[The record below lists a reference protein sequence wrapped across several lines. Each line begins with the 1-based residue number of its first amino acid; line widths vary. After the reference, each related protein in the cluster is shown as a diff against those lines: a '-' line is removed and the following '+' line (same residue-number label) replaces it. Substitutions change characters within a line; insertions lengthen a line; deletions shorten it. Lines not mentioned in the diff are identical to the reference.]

1 MTLET
6 PIPSIDARP
15 GEIIRNGMKY
25 RLETITYTSPEFNE
39 IETVVEIPEPI
50 YAAEK
55 TASGPGE
62 RAPEPMICISPEFD
76 EIETFI

>member
-1 MTLET
+1 MPLENTL
-6 PIPSIDARP
+6 SALDVQP

-55 TASGPGE
+55 TAYGSEE
-62 RAPEPMICISPEFD
+62 RTPEPMICVSPEFD